1 MSRSAPR
8 SVEQY
13 LEQLK
18 AALAGEDPALQQDAL
33 YDAEEYLRA
42 EVAQHPGKSEA
53 DVLELIAS
61 TLWRA
66 RGSRRCLS
74 NHRSDRP
81 RGARHPAPP
90 SVARRIGQIL
100 QRVHGLAR
108 VHIAVLHVVV
118 AGDGHRLLHGGGNW
132 ARNFRRHNDPD
143 HRLPVLPPVPR
154 PGAGTGDGRG
164 THGGGLTGTRMPRRP
179 AHASTT
185 APWYERVVGIL
196 KDRHTWTAL
205 LYMILKLPLG
215 IAYFTIATVGLAIGL
230 GMIVGPIFW
239 ALHLAGVI
247 HVSGDLD
254 INGMEPW
261 AIPFAVAFGVLVLTL
276 VLHLAKGLAACTDTL
291 PGIAGASGKLA
302 SSSAQLR
309 NVD

>member
-1 MSRSAPR
+1 VAEPTDQEISKMSRSAPR

-61 TLWRA
+61 TYGAPDEVADAYRTTEATVRAALATPPRRPSRNAVGRFFSVYTDWRA
-66 RGSRRCLS
+66 YASLFFMLLS
-74 NHRSDRP
+74 LVT
-81 RGARHPAPP
+81 GIVYFT
-90 SVARRIGQIL
+90 VA
-100 QRVHGLAR
+100 VTGLA
-108 VHIAVLHVVV
+108 IS
-118 AGDGHRLLHGGGNW
+118 
-132 ARNFRRHNDPD
+132 
-143 HRLPVLPPVPR
+143 
-154 PGAGTGDGRG
+154 AGTMILIIGFPFFLLFLGLVRALAMAEGRMVE
-164 THGGGLTGTRMPRRP
+164 GLTGTRMPRRP

-205 LYMILKLPLG
+205 FYMILQLPLG
-215 IAYFTIATVGLAIGL
+215 IAYFTIATAGLAIGL
-230 GMIVGPIFW
+230 GMIAGPILW

-247 HVSGDLD
+247 HATSDMEVH
-254 INGMEPW
+254 GMQPW
-261 AIPFAVAFGVLVLTL
+261 AIPFAVAFGVLILTL
-276 VLHLAKGLAACTDTL
+276 VLHLAKAIGSMHGHLAKAL
-291 PGIAGASGKLA
+291 LVRPVS
-302 SSSAQLR
+302 
-309 NVD
+309 